1 MMRVRQKSRA
11 AQRMTDLESAEDR
24 RPQLM
29 TGRVRPFAAR
39 TPPVRAPAPQEA
51 VVSFDRLELREILNL
66 YGRKVAAGEWRD
78 YALDF
83 TMQKAVF
90 SVYSRASECA
100 LYEIEKTPRLARKQG
115 LYAVVASSGLVLK
128 RGHDL
133 RGVLAI
139 LDRRLKLV
147 SE

>member
-1 MMRVRQKSRA
+1 
-11 AQRMTDLESAEDR
+11 MTDLESAEDR
-24 RPQLM
+24 RPPVM
-29 TGRVRPFAAR
+29 ADRVRPFAS
-39 TPPVRAPAPQEA
+39 RAPAVRPSAPQEA
-51 VVSFDRLELREILNL
+51 VVSFDRLELREILDL
-66 YGRKVAAGEWRD
+66 YGRKVASGEWRD

-83 TMQKAVF
+83 TAQKAVF

-100 LYEIEKTPRLARKQG
+100 LYEIEKSPRLARKQG

-133 RGVLAI
+133 RRVIAVL
-139 LDRRLKLV
+139 DKRLRLV

>member
-1 MMRVRQKSRA
+1 MAKLTRRKNVKRGLAPAGSARNDARSSEIKSGA
-11 AQRMTDLESAEDR
+11 THDR
-24 RPQLM
+24 SGVSPNISRPQLL

-39 TPPVRAPAPQEA
+39 TPPARAPAPQET

-83 TMQKAVF
+83 TAQKAVF

-100 LYEIEKTPRLARKQG
+100 LYEIEKPPG
-115 LYAVVASSGLVLK
+115 
-128 RGHDL
+128 
-133 RGVLAI
+133 
-139 LDRRLKLV
+139 
-147 SE
+147 